1 MADIGSN
8 RLTVNKATFS
18 QEVSSRKLGQH
29 NFSTATEKLLQPAG
43 SITSQITT
51 A

>member
-18 QEVSSRKLGQH
+18 QEVSSRKPAQH
-29 NFSTATEKLLQPAG
+29 TFATTTEKLLQPG
-43 SITSQITT
+43 LLPSQIST